1 MTAGG
6 QYPKYPVLLADDE
19 IEAIMGFRLA
29 LETEGIGH
37 LVDCTDSRELEGLL
51 AKRRFCA
58 VLLDL
63 RMPHI
68 TGEELLPRIVAEHPE
83 TPVIIVTGAND
94 VETAVSCVRAGA
106 FDYMVK
112 PVENDRLVSGVR
124 RAIEFH
130 ELHDEYRTFRQLAMS
145 GTLEHPEA
153 FSEIVT
159 QNAGMRAIL
168 QYVEAIARTGKP
180 VLITGETGVGKELIA
195 RALHGLSGRTGQL
208 VEVNAAGLDDTMFS
222 DTLFGHVRGA
232 FTGAERAREGL
243 IRQAEGGTLLL
254 DEIGD
259 LPFASQVR
267 LLRLLQEFKFLPL
280 GADVPVRV
288 DVRVIVATNHDLNQ
302 LKAQGSFRSDL
313 FYRLQVH
320 HIHVPPLRERMDD
333 LPVLLNHFIRKAAA
347 VLEKKPPAYPRELLS
362 LLGTY
367 SFPGNVRELE
377 SMVFDAVS
385 LHKSMTLS
393 TEVFRAK
400 LKQHRETETSL
411 RSVSGDFGGPW
422 SPLEQF
428 DVLPTVKEMQR
439 MMIAEAMRRAQ
450 GNQTVA
456 AELLGMTPS
465 GLNKALKRA
474 RD

>member
-1 MTAGG
+1 
-6 QYPKYPVLLADDE
+6 VLLADDE
-19 IEAIMGFRLA
+19 AEAIMGFRLV
-29 LETEGIGH
+29 LEAEGINH

-51 AKRRFCA
+51 AARPYSA

-68 TGEELLPRIVAEHPE
+68 RGEELLPRIVADHPD

-112 PVENDRLVSGVR
+112 PVENERLVSGVR

-145 GTLEHPEA
+145 GSLEHPGA

-195 RALHGLSGRTGQL
+195 RSLHDLSERAGQL
-208 VEVNAAGLDDTMFS
+208 VEVNAAGLDDAMFS

-232 FTGAERAREGL
+232 FTGAERVREGL

-259 LPFASQVR
+259 LPQASQVR

-280 GADVPVRV
+280 GADAPVTA

-302 LKAQGSFRSDL
+302 LRAQGSFRSDL

-320 HIHVPPLRERMDD
+320 HIHVPPLRERLDD
-333 LPVLLNHFIRKAAA
+333 LPMLLKHFMQKAATA
-347 VLEKKPPAYPRELLS
+347 LGKKPPAYPRELLA
-362 LLGTY
+362 LLATY

-393 TEVFRAK
+393 TDVFRAK
-400 LKQHRETETSL
+400 LKQHRETETTARNVGKGL
-411 RSVSGDFGGPW
+411 EHQW
-422 SPLEQF
+422 APLAHF
-428 DVLPTVKEMQR
+428 DVLPTIKEMQQ
-439 MMIAEAMRRAQ
+439 MLIEEAMRRAQ

-456 AELLGMTPS
+456 ADLLGMTPS

-474 RD
+474 RG